1 MDISGI
7 SSVAAGSA
15 IDYAPSSSMRGVGLH
30 KGQTPAEQRKVVASQ
45 FEAIMLRQMLS
56 QSVGAMMGGED
67 SPTGSTY
74 GYMLTDAFAQKLSQG
89 GGMGLGKI
97 IERQLT
103 PAGETP

>member
-1 MDISGI
+1 MDISAL
-7 SSVAAGSA
+7 SSVAGSSA
-15 IDYAPSSSMRGVGLH
+15 DYALSSSQRSVGLH

-56 QSVGAMMGGED
+56 QSVGQMMGGED

-74 GYMLTDAFAQKLSQG
+74 GYLLTDAFAQKLSQG
-89 GGMGLGKI
+89 GGMGLGKV

-103 PAGETP
+103 PAGETT